1 MKKIVLSLILVNL
14 LLGVYSQNIEF
25 KSGLN
30 LSKALYFVGDT
41 SVFTN
46 RLPGINA
53 GVVGEFKLANN
64 LYLSTSVGFSQ
75 RGYKINDS
83 GVHLKYRY
91 NYIDIPASIVYKFEL
106 DNINFN
112 FEFGPYLSTG
122 INGKYI
128 QGGKTSKIHFGSAAN
143 QVKRFDFG
151 LNLGYCLEFEKITL
165 RLNYM
170 VGFINFANNGVESL
184 KNRAFTFS
192 VGYKIKQYSNQ

>member
-1 MKKIVLSLILVNL
+1 MKKIILSFILGTL
-14 LLGVYSQNIEF
+14 LFGAHSQNIEF
-25 KSGLN
+25 KAGLS

-53 GVVGEFKLANN
+53 GVIKEFKLANN
-64 LYLSTSVGFSQ
+64 LYLSTSISFSQ

-91 NYIDIPASIVYKFEL
+91 NYIDIPACIVYKFEL
-106 DNINFN
+106 DDINLN
-112 FEFGPYLSTG
+112 FELGPYSAIGL
-122 INGKYI
+122 NGKYI
-128 QGGKTSKIHFGSAAN
+128 QNGKTSKIHFGNGNN

-170 VGFINFANNGVESL
+170 VGFIDFANNGTELL
-184 KNRAFTFS
+184 KNRMFS
-192 VGYKIKQYSNQ
+192 FGIGYKIN